1 MENSPIKEI
10 RIPDGGMETILPGFP
25 SYYEDINAIM
35 SIIKYISLGLLIS
48 LIIFIIIKKVQN
60 KSISKKIIITSVILL
75 IITILASFIRMPY
88 WT

>member
-1 MENSPIKEI
+1 MEHLPINEI
-10 RIPDGGMETILPGFP
+10 RIPDGGMETKSPGFP

-35 SIIKYISLGLLIS
+35 PIIKYISLGLLIA

-75 IITILASFIRMPY
+75 VITILASFIRMPY